1 MSAVVPLS
9 RKADP
14 AAQARRRV
22 TVLGSTGSVGCS
34 TVDLLRRS
42 PDRFETVALVAQ
54 TNAAALAEQAIL
66 LGARHAVVA
75 DPAKL
80 AELRERLAGS
90 GVRAAAG
97 PEAVL
102 DAAAE
107 PADLVVAAI
116 VGTAGLAP
124 TLRAVRQGTTIALA
138 NKECLVSA
146 GEVVMREGKA
156 AGTTLLP
163 TDSEHNAIYQV
174 FDFDH
179 PEAVS
184 RIILTASGGPFR
196 SAGLEVMRMA
206 TPAEALRHPTWEMGA
221 KISIDSATMMNK
233 GLELI
238 EAWHLFPVREEQID
252 IVIHPQSVV
261 HSFVEYVDGSLLA
274 QLGTPDMRTPIA
286 FALAWPERMAT
297 PVQPLDLLR
306 MPSLS
311 FEAPDFSRFP
321 ALGLARRALQSGGT
335 APTILNAA
343 NEVAVQGFL
352 DRRIGFLDIARTA
365 EYALDT
371 LPAESPR
378 DLDDVLEIDRRAREV
393 ARRFIDGLGTR

>member
-1 MSAVVPLS
+1 MSAVVPLG

-14 AAQARRRV
+14 AARSRRRV
-22 TVLGSTGSVGCS
+22 SVLGSTGSVGCS
-34 TVDLLRRS
+34 AVDLLLRS

-54 TNAAALAEQAIL
+54 SNAAALAEQAL
-66 LGARHAVVA
+66 ALGARYAVVA
-75 DPAKL
+75 DPTRL
-80 AELRERLAGS
+80 PELRERLAGS
-90 GVRAAAG
+90 TVEAAAG

-124 TLRAVRQGTTIALA
+124 TLRAVRQGATIALA

-146 GEVVMREGKA
+146 GEVVMREGRA
-156 AGTTLLP
+156 AGATLLP

-174 FDFDH
+174 FDFDR
-179 PEAVS
+179 PEAVAK
-184 RIILTASGGPFR
+184 IILTASGGPFR
-196 SAGLEVMRMA
+196 NADAAAMRGA
-206 TPAEALRHPTWEMGA
+206 TPEQALRHPTWDMGA

-238 EAWHLFPVREEQID
+238 EAWHLFPVKEEQID

-286 FALAWPERMAT
+286 FALAWPDRMAT
-297 PVQPLDLLR
+297 PVRRLDLTT
-306 MPSLS
+306 MGSLT
-311 FEAPDFSRFP
+311 FETPDFRRFP
-321 ALGLARRALQSGGT
+321 ALGLARRALQCGGT

-343 NEVAVQGFL
+343 NEVAVRGFL
-352 DRRIGFLDIARTA
+352 DRRIGFLDIASTA
-365 EYALDT
+365 EHALDT
-371 LPAESPR
+371 IPAESPR
-378 DLDDVLEIDRRAREV
+378 DLDDVLESDQRAREV
-393 ARRFIDGLGTR
+393 ARRFIDGLGPV